1 MTITIASRTHPKT
14 STTEPWPVVVVGAG
28 PAGLASAITLA
39 RAGIRV
45 LVLNHRIAVST
56 VPRSTVLSLRTME
69 HLRSWGLEDAIRAGG
84 NDVEPQML
92 STRTLSHA
100 RQGTP
105 IDVGYPTIAES
116 ALISPT
122 RPAGVPQDHLEN
134 VLLDHSR
141 HLPAARVDLGIAFEE
156 LTPTATGYRLT
167 LRDVL
172 SGERHVTEARYVIG
186 ADGPRSL
193 VREQVGIA
201 APASIPQLV
210 AQSVVFH
217 APVWDI
223 VQDQRFLL
231 YDVEEPVPAT
241 LLPGGADDRWVYAF
255 SSERAEELD
264 QDQLVER
271 IRQAVGASRLP
282 VRLGRLSN
290 FTFTAALADRFRT
303 GGVFLAG
310 DAAHRATP
318 RGGTGLNNA
327 FADGF
332 DLGWK
337 LSWVLR
343 GWADDTLLDT
353 YEAERRPV
361 AEHNVARSLDP
372 MGSRRSAQTELPWDL
387 NGRIPHHWIG
397 DDRGRRSSLDLVTTG
412 LTRLGTSPPSRPA
425 AAGGNPASTP
435 PITDHRLDR
444 RTADLLGADRP
455 GGLLIR
461 PDGVPLAARV

>member
-1 MTITIASRTHPKT
+1 MTVTVASRTRIPT
-14 STTEPWPVVVVGAG
+14 STTRAWPVVVVGAG

-39 RAGIRV
+39 RAGVRV
-45 LVLNHRIAVST
+45 LVLNQRIAVST
-56 VPRSTVLSLRTME
+56 VPRATVLSLRTME
-69 HLRSWGLEDAIRAGG
+69 HLRSWGLEDTIRAGG

-100 RQGTP
+100 RRATP
-105 IDVGYPTIAES
+105 IDVGYPTIAAS

-122 RPAGVPQDHLEN
+122 RPAAVPQDHLEN
-134 VLLDHSR
+134 VLLDHL
-141 HLPAARVDLGIAFEE
+141 HDLPAAQVELGVAFEE
-156 LTPTATGYRLT
+156 LTPIATGYRLD

-172 SGERHVTEARYVIG
+172 SGEHHVTETRYVIG

-193 VREQVGIA
+193 VREQIGVA

-231 YDVEEPVPAT
+231 YDVSEPVPAT
-241 LLPGGADDRWVYAF
+241 LLPGGGDRWVYAF
-255 SSERAEELD
+255 SGERAEALD
-264 QDQLVER
+264 HDQLVDR
-271 IRQAVGASRLP
+271 IRRAAGVPRLP

-290 FTFTAALADRFRT
+290 FTFTAALADRFRV

-318 RGGTGLNNA
+318 RGGTGLNTA

-337 LSWVLR
+337 LSWVYR
-343 GWADDTLLDT
+343 GWADDKLLDT
-353 YEAERRPV
+353 YEDERRPV

-372 MGSRRSAQTELPWDL
+372 LGSRRNAHTELPYDL
-387 NGRIPHHWIG
+387 NGRLSHQWIS
-397 DDRGRRSSLDLVTTG
+397 DDRGKRSSLDLVTTG
-412 LTRLGTSPPSRPA
+412 LTRLIISPPTRR
-425 AAGGNPASTP
+425 AAGGPNPTATP
-435 PITDHRLDR
+435 PITDHWLDR
-444 RTADLLGADRP
+444 RTATLLGADRP

-461 PDGVPLAARV
+461 PDGVPVAA